1 MKEAL
6 LITSKKLNKIVVKKP
21 LQCVANNSLTQNELD
36 YAKLYLSKN
45 QSHGVIVTS
54 VNGDRINFFVMTSQK
69 IKQRS
74 SKNLIELKQ
83 SDGDTSCVVLYNAS
97 LEDFLKL
104 IDEAEPRVDSKI
116 TFKSKNDAWAAI
128 RDRKIKELEELDVFY
143 WDDKLYSICDK
154 GNLKDKISNVK
165 AYSKEQ
171 NLVNFEV
178 KFKEGD
184 VYFHHPQIYIKTEF
198 QKFVDPQLTE
208 ALLKVS
214 SNKLDFLMSLCEY
227 LESKELV
234 LPDIIN
240 KFIINEL
247 YDVSETNP
255 KFYWESEEFTKT
267 KDLEE
272 GIKISWKSNFKI
284 EDMFN
289 DNSGLELIDNKP
301 ELE

>member
-36 YAKLYLSKN
+36 YAKLYLSEK
-45 QSHGVIVTS
+45 SHGVIVTS

-116 TFKSKNDAWAAI
+116 TFKSKNDAWEAI
-128 RDRKIKELEELDVFY
+128 KNRKIKELEELDVFY
-143 WDDKLYSICDK
+143 WDDKLYSICNK

-184 VYFHHPQIYIKTEF
+184 VNFHHPQIYIKTEF
-198 QKFVDPQLTE
+198 QKFVDLQLTE
-208 ALLKVS
+208 SLLRVT
-214 SNKLDFLMSLCEY
+214 SNKLDFLMSLCEI
-227 LESKELV
+227 LESKKLV
-234 LPDIIN
+234 LPDL
-240 KFIINEL
+240 INEYITEEL
-247 YDVSETNP
+247 HNVSETNP